1 MEPERLERGV
11 VTRLAAWLGV
21 GIVLIV
27 IAIAADVRFI
37 LALTIL
43 DEQAIALALGLALSV
58 VFLTHRVR
66 RSLTD
71 RPAPHYD
78 IALAAVALA
87 AGCWLAVRFA
97 VISADFFDHR
107 TEAFIASLI
116 LIPLVFEALRR
127 TSGLSLVV
135 ILAAFLAYGLFG
147 DLIPGT
153 LQARVTDFYRLFAY
167 LTGDNV
173 ALLGLPLK
181 IIVTIV
187 VMFMV
192 MGQLLARS
200 GGSEWFT
207 DISMSLMGRTRGGP
221 AKIAIM
227 ASALFGSISGSAVS
241 NVASTGL
248 VTIPLMK
255 RSGYSPTS
263 AGAFEAVASTGGQI
277 MPPIMGA
284 AAFLM
289 AEFLEASYTEV
300 ILAALVPS
308 LLYYVSVFVQADLE
322 AARNSIAPMEADEI
336 EPIGRVLAGGWY
348 FLTPFAVLIVAL
360 FSFNR
365 TPTEA
370 ALWASIVLL
379 GVGCKG
385 YKGHRLTP
393 AVVMAALQAAG
404 QSSIGIIVIGAMSGL
419 IIGLIERSG
428 LGFGLTFLLV
438 QVGQES
444 LFLLLCLTALV
455 SIILGMGMPTTAIYF
470 LVATL
475 AAPPLI
481 KLGVNPFA
489 AHLFVL
495 YFGLLSMITPP
506 VAIAAFTAA
515 SMAGGPPMRT
525 ALAAMRYGWPAFV
538 LPFVFVMA
546 PALIG
551 HGTTIEVLRAV
562 ATASVGI
569 WVVSLGIG
577 GWFTAQLGAPSR
589 ALLIAAGIAMLAP
602 ASVLGLAWLD
612 LLGIALAA
620 LVVGGTVVAGRRGIR
635 RSAPAAAAQGSASM
649 KEDDG

>member
-1 MEPERLERGV
+1 MA
-11 VTRLAAWLGV
+11 RLASWLGF
-21 GIVLIV
+21 GIALIV
-27 IAIAADVRFI
+27 IAIAADVRFF
-37 LALTIL
+37 LGLTIL

-58 VFLTHRVR
+58 VFLTIPIGRV
-66 RSLTD
+66 
-71 RPAPHYD
+71 
-78 IALAAVALA
+78 AVAGPPPAYDVALGVVA
-87 AGCWLAVRFA
+87 LVAGCWVAYRFA
-97 VISADFFDHR
+97 TVSANFFDHR
-107 TEAFIASLI
+107 TEAFIASLV

-127 TSGLSLVV
+127 TAGLPLVI
-135 ILAAFLAYGLFG
+135 ILATFLAYGLFG
-147 DLIPGT
+147 DLVPGT

-221 AKIAIM
+221 AKIAVM

-255 RSGYSPTS
+255 RSGYSATS
-263 AGAFEAVASTGGQI
+263 AGALEAVASTGGQI

-289 AEFLEASYTEV
+289 AEFLDASYTEV

-322 AARNSIAPMEADEI
+322 AARNNIAAIAADEI
-336 EPIGRVLAGGWY
+336 EPIGKVLAGGWY
-348 FLTPFAVLIVAL
+348 FLAPFAVLIVAL
-360 FSFNR
+360 FRFNR

-370 ALWASIVLL
+370 ALWASVVLL
-379 GVGCKG
+379 VVGYRG

-393 AVVMAALQAAG
+393 SVVLASLKTAG
-404 QSSIGIIVIGAMSGL
+404 QTSVGIIVIGAMSGL

-438 QVGQES
+438 QVGQQS
-444 LFLLLCLTALV
+444 LFLLLLLTALV

-515 SMAGGPPMRT
+515 SMAGSPPMRT
-525 ALAAMRYGWPAFV
+525 AVVAMRYGWPAFV

-551 HGTTIEVLRAV
+551 HGTTLEVLRAV
-562 ATASVGI
+562 AAAGVGI
-569 WVVSLGIG
+569 WVTSLGIA
-577 GWFTAQLGAPSR
+577 GWFAGRLGLPSR
-589 ALLIAAGIAMLAP
+589 VLLIATGVAMLVPPPVA
-602 ASVLGLAWLD
+602 GFAWLD
-612 LLGIALAA
+612 LVGIVLAA
-620 LVVGGTVVAGRRGIR
+620 LVIGGELIASRRAAGRKGWRPR
-635 RSAPAAAAQGSASM
+635 WMTTRSNSAM
-649 KEDDG
+649 EDRER

>member
-1 MEPERLERGV
+1 
-11 VTRLAAWLGV
+11 
-21 GIVLIV
+21 
-27 IAIAADVRFI
+27 AIAADIRF
-37 LALTIL
+37 LLGLTIL

-58 VFLTHRVR
+58 VFLTIPMGRMARAGPPPVHDVV
-66 RSLTD
+66 
-71 RPAPHYD
+71 
-78 IALAAVALA
+78 LAAVALA
-87 AGCWLAVRFA
+87 AGCWVAFRFA
-97 VISADFFDHR
+97 AISANFFDHR
-107 TEAFIASLI
+107 TEAFVASLI

-127 TSGLSLVV
+127 TAGWPLVI
-135 ILAAFLAYGLFG
+135 ILAAFLGYGLFG

-153 LQARVTDFYRLFAY
+153 LKARVTDFYRLFAY

-200 GGSEWFT
+200 GGSQWFT

-221 AKIAIM
+221 AKIAVT

-241 NVASTGL
+241 NVASTG
-248 VTIPLMK
+248 VITIPLMK
-255 RSGYSPTS
+255 RSGYSAIS
-263 AGAFEAVASTGGQI
+263 AGALEAVASTGGQI

-289 AEFLEASYTEV
+289 AEFLEASYAEV

-322 AARNSIAPMEADEI
+322 AARNKFAPISAEEI
-336 EPIGRVLAGGWY
+336 EPIGKVLAGGWY
-348 FLTPFAVLIVAL
+348 FLAPFVVLIVAL
-360 FSFNR
+360 FRFNK

-370 ALWASIVLL
+370 ALWASVVLL
-379 GVGCKG
+379 VVGFRG
-385 YKGHRLTP
+385 YRGNRLTP
-393 AVVMAALQAAG
+393 SVVLASLKTAG
-404 QSSIGIIVIGAMSGL
+404 QTSVGIIVIGAMSGL

-438 QVGQES
+438 QVGEQS
-444 LFLLLCLTALV
+444 LLLLLLLTALV

-495 YFGLLSMITPP
+495 YFGLLSLITPP

-525 ALAAMRYGWPAFV
+525 AVTAVRYGWPAFV

-562 ATASVGI
+562 AAASVGI
-569 WVVSLGIG
+569 WVVSLGIA
-577 GWFTAQLGAPSR
+577 GWFAGGLGLSSR
-589 ALLIAAGIAMLAP
+589 ILLVAAGAAMLAP
-602 ASVLGLAWLD
+602 PTVVRFAWVDLAGAL
-612 LLGIALAA
+612 LAA
-620 LVVGGTVVAGRRGIR
+620 LVIGGEVIANRRAVGRRR
-635 RSAPAAAAQGSASM
+635 
-649 KEDDG
+649 

>member
-1 MEPERLERGV
+1 VAAAKASERPGDSLSAH
-11 VTRLAAWLGV
+11 LAPWLGF

-27 IAIAADVRFI
+27 IAIAADVRF
-37 LALTIL
+37 LLSLTIL

-58 VFLTHRVR
+58 VFLTTPLRG
-66 RSLTD
+66 TA
-71 RPAPHYD
+71 PAQQPSAYNV
-78 IALAAVALA
+78 ALATVALA
-87 AGCWLAVRFA
+87 AGCWLAFRFA
-97 VISADFFDHR
+97 VISADFFEHR
-107 TEAFIASLI
+107 TEAFIASLV

-127 TSGLSLVV
+127 TAGWPLVI
-135 ILAAFLAYGLFG
+135 ILAAFLAYGLVG

-153 LQARVTDFYRLFAY
+153 LKARVTDFYRLFAY
-167 LTGDNV
+167 LAGDNV

-200 GGSEWFT
+200 GGSDWFT

-255 RSGYSPTS
+255 RSGYSPIS

-277 MPPIMGA
+277 LPPIMGA

-322 AARNSIAPMEADEI
+322 AARNNIAPLATEEI
-336 EPIGRVLAGGWY
+336 EPLGKVLVKGWF
-348 FLTPFAVLIVAL
+348 FLVPFAVLIVAL
-360 FSFNR
+360 FRFNR

-379 GVGCKG
+379 GVGLKG

-393 AVVMAALQAAG
+393 GTVLDALKTAG
-404 QSSIGIIVIGAMSGL
+404 RSSAGIIIIGAMSGL

-438 QVGQES
+438 QVGEES
-444 LFLLLCLTALV
+444 LLLLLCLTALV

-495 YFGLLSMITPP
+495 YYGLLSMITPP
-506 VAIAAFTAA
+506 VAIAAFTGA
-515 SMAGGPPMRT
+515 SMAGAPPMRT
-525 ALAAMRYGWPAFV
+525 ALAAVRYGWPAFV
-538 LPFVFVMA
+538 LPFVFVLA

-551 HGTTIEVLRAV
+551 HGSALEVLRSV
-562 ATASVGI
+562 AAAGVGI
-569 WVVSLGIG
+569 CVASFGIG
-577 GWFTAQLGAPSR
+577 GWFAGRLGMASR
-589 ALLIAAGIAMLAP
+589 TLLVAAGIGMLIP
-602 ASVLGLAWLD
+602 ATVTGVSWLD
-612 LLGIALAA
+612 LAGFVLAA
-620 LVVGGTVVAGRRGIR
+620 LVLGGRLWVRR
-635 RSAPAAAAQGSASM
+635 
-649 KEDDG
+649 